1 GRPAPAAAARRAG
14 RRARDEGDGRPRRAP
29 GAGAG
34 PVQRHD
40 AAGRPR
46 HGAGDAGLRP
56 HLRPRLRED
65 ADRGG
70 AGRDPPERD
79 GDPGLPGGGGEL
91 MSPLLEVSG
100 LRAGYGR
107 LPVIFGIDLT
117 VEEGEIVALL
127 GLNGAGKTTTLRAI
141 SGMIPVMAGTVR
153 FGGEDI
159 TGAKAERITRQGL
172 LHVPEGRG
180 IFPNLRVDESLR
192 LAAALAKLDGPEAGR
207 RVEEALATFPSL
219 ERRRGQAA
227 GTLSGGEQQMLALAR
242 ALIWRPRLLMV
253 DEMSQGLAPAI
264 VDRLFEIV
272 SAFRDNG
279 TALILVEQFV
289 TRALAVADRAY
300 VVEKGEIG
308 YSGTAAALAAD
319 EEFVRSSYLGDTSTP
334 EPVATAVAGAPPNVR
349 HRDLMTE
356 VNVSL
361 PPALLRGLEER
372 AERDGL

>member
-1 GRPAPAAAARRAG
+1 MA
-14 RRARDEGDGRPRRAP
+14 
-29 GAGAG
+29 
-34 PVQRHD
+34 
-40 AAGRPR
+40 
-46 HGAGDAGLRP
+46 
-56 HLRPRLRED
+56 
-65 ADRGG
+65 
-70 AGRDPPERD
+70 
-79 GDPGLPGGGGEL
+79 
-91 MSPLLEVSG
+91 LLEVSG

-141 SGMIPVMAGTVR
+141 SGMIPVMEGTVR
-153 FGGEDI
+153 FAGHDI
-159 TGAKAERITRQGL
+159 AGRSAERITRAGL

-192 LAAALAKLDGPEAGR
+192 LAAALAKLDSAEGNQ
-207 RVEEALATFPSL
+207 RVEEAYTTFPSL
-219 ERRRGQAA
+219 ERRRTQPA

-272 SAFRDNG
+272 GAFRDNG

-319 EEFVRSSYLGDTSTP
+319 EEFVRSSYLGDTSAP
-334 EPVATAVAGAPPNVR
+334 EPVSVGSSPNVR
-349 HRDLMTE
+349 QRDVMTD

-372 AERDGL
+372 AEREGIDVDEFIRQALEDTQRRKREGGR

>member
-1 GRPAPAAAARRAG
+1 
-14 RRARDEGDGRPRRAP
+14 
-29 GAGAG
+29 
-34 PVQRHD
+34 
-40 AAGRPR
+40 
-46 HGAGDAGLRP
+46 
-56 HLRPRLRED
+56 
-65 ADRGG
+65 
-70 AGRDPPERD
+70 
-79 GDPGLPGGGGEL
+79 
-91 MSPLLEVSG
+91 MPLLEVSG

-141 SGMIPVMAGTVR
+141 SGMIPVMAGSVR
-153 FGGEDI
+153 FGGDDI
-159 TGAKAERITRQGL
+159 TGRPAERITRRGL

-192 LAAALAKLDGPEAGR
+192 LAAALAKLDAAETTR
-207 RVEEALATFPSL
+207 RVDEAYATFPSL

-272 SAFRDNG
+272 GAFRDSG

-319 EEFVRSSYLGDTSTP
+319 EEFVRSSYLGAGDAGTPRTPGAEPARVGATTASP
-334 EPVATAVAGAPPNVR
+334 EPGPRSRAR
-349 HRDLMTE
+349 ELMTE

-361 PPALLRGLEER
+361 PPTLLRGLEER
-372 AERDGL
+372 AEREGLDIDEFIRQALEDRR

>member
-1 GRPAPAAAARRAG
+1 M
-14 RRARDEGDGRPRRAP
+14 
-29 GAGAG
+29 GA
-34 PVQRHD
+34 
-40 AAGRPR
+40 
-46 HGAGDAGLRP
+46 
-56 HLRPRLRED
+56 
-65 ADRGG
+65 
-70 AGRDPPERD
+70 
-79 GDPGLPGGGGEL
+79 
-91 MSPLLEVSG
+91 LLEVQG

-107 LPVIFGIDLT
+107 LPVIFGIDLS
-117 VEEGEIVALL
+117 VDEGEIVALL

-141 SGMIPVMAGTVR
+141 SGMIPVLGGRVS
-153 FGGEDI
+153 FGGEDV
-159 TGAKAERITRQGL
+159 TGMSADRIARRGL
-172 LHVPEGRG
+172 IHVPEGRG

-192 LAAALAKLDGPEAGR
+192 LAAALAKLDGAEAAQ
-207 RVEEALATFPSL
+207 RVASAYETFPSL
-219 ERRRGQAA
+219 ERRQGQAA

-264 VDRLFEIV
+264 VDQLFDIV
-272 SAFRDNG
+272 GAFRDNG

-319 EEFVRSSYLGDTSTP
+319 EEFVRSSYLGAGDAGTP
-334 EPVATAVAGAPPNVR
+334 RTPGAEPAPVGAVPPPDRAGPRVR
-349 HRDLMTE
+349 ASDLMTD

-372 AERDGL
+372 AEREGLDIDEFIRQSLEVTNGRRREDGR

>member
-1 GRPAPAAAARRAG
+1 
-14 RRARDEGDGRPRRAP
+14 
-29 GAGAG
+29 
-34 PVQRHD
+34 
-40 AAGRPR
+40 
-46 HGAGDAGLRP
+46 
-56 HLRPRLRED
+56 
-65 ADRGG
+65 
-70 AGRDPPERD
+70 
-79 GDPGLPGGGGEL
+79 

-361 PPALLRGLEER
+361 PPALLRSLEER
-372 AERDGL
+372 AERDGLDVDEFIRQALEDTQGRKRKGDGR

>member
-1 GRPAPAAAARRAG
+1 VP
-14 RRARDEGDGRPRRAP
+14 
-29 GAGAG
+29 
-34 PVQRHD
+34 
-40 AAGRPR
+40 
-46 HGAGDAGLRP
+46 
-56 HLRPRLRED
+56 
-65 ADRGG
+65 
-70 AGRDPPERD
+70 
-79 GDPGLPGGGGEL
+79 
-91 MSPLLEVSG
+91 PLLEVSG

-141 SGMIPVMAGTVR
+141 SGMIPVLAGSVR
-153 FGGEDI
+153 FGGEDV
-159 TGAKAERITRQGL
+159 TGQPAERITRRGL

-192 LAAALAKLDGPEAGR
+192 LAAALAKLDGAETAS
-207 RVEEALATFPSL
+207 RVEEAYATFPSL

-272 SAFRDNG
+272 KTFRDNG

-319 EEFVRSSYLGDTSTP
+319 EEFVRSSYLGDTSEP
-334 EPVATAVAGAPPNVR
+334 EPVGAPSDGGVPAPAVR
-349 HRDLMTE
+349 RRDLMTD

-372 AERDGL
+372 AERDGVDIDEFIRQALEDTQGRRQKEGA

>member
-1 GRPAPAAAARRAG
+1 MAA
-14 RRARDEGDGRPRRAP
+14 
-29 GAGAG
+29 
-34 PVQRHD
+34 
-40 AAGRPR
+40 
-46 HGAGDAGLRP
+46 
-56 HLRPRLRED
+56 
-65 ADRGG
+65 
-70 AGRDPPERD
+70 
-79 GDPGLPGGGGEL
+79 
-91 MSPLLEVSG
+91 LLEVSG

-107 LPVIFGIDLT
+107 LPVIFGIELT
-117 VEEGEIVALL
+117 VGEGEIVALL

-141 SGMIPVMAGTVR
+141 SGMIPVMEGTVR
-153 FGGEDI
+153 FDGADI
-159 TGAKAERITRQGL
+159 TGQPAERITRRGL

-192 LAAALAKLDGPEAGR
+192 LAAALAKLDSAEINR
-207 RVEEALATFPSL
+207 RVEEAYTTFPSL
-219 ERRRGQAA
+219 ERRRTQPA

-272 SAFRDNG
+272 GAFRDNG

-319 EEFVRSSYLGDTSTP
+319 EEFVRSSYLGDTSAL
-334 EPVATAVAGAPPNVR
+334 EPVTVGAAPNVR
-349 HRDLMTE
+349 QRDVMTD

-372 AERDGL
+372 AEREGIDVDEFIRQALEDTQRRKREGGR

>member
-1 GRPAPAAAARRAG
+1 MA
-14 RRARDEGDGRPRRAP
+14 
-29 GAGAG
+29 
-34 PVQRHD
+34 
-40 AAGRPR
+40 
-46 HGAGDAGLRP
+46 
-56 HLRPRLRED
+56 
-65 ADRGG
+65 
-70 AGRDPPERD
+70 
-79 GDPGLPGGGGEL
+79 
-91 MSPLLEVSG
+91 LLEVTG

-107 LPVIFGIDLT
+107 LPVIFGIELT

-153 FGGEDI
+153 FAGEDV
-159 TGAKAERITRQGL
+159 TGQPAERITRRGL

-192 LAAALAKLDGPEAGR
+192 LSAALAKLDAAEAGH
-207 RVEEALATFPSL
+207 RVDEAFATFPSL
-219 ERRRGQAA
+219 ERRRSQAA

-242 ALIWRPRLLMV
+242 ALIWKPRLLMV

-272 SAFRDNG
+272 GAFRDNG

-319 EEFVRSSYLGDTSTP
+319 EEFVRSSYLGDTS
-334 EPVATAVAGAPPNVR
+334 EPAPVGAAAAAGAPGPRVR
-349 HRDLMTE
+349 SRDLMTD

-372 AERDGL
+372 AERDGLDIDEFIRQALEETKGRTPKEGS

>member
-1 GRPAPAAAARRAG
+1 M
-14 RRARDEGDGRPRRAP
+14 
-29 GAGAG
+29 GA
-34 PVQRHD
+34 
-40 AAGRPR
+40 
-46 HGAGDAGLRP
+46 
-56 HLRPRLRED
+56 
-65 ADRGG
+65 
-70 AGRDPPERD
+70 
-79 GDPGLPGGGGEL
+79 
-91 MSPLLEVSG
+91 LLEVSG

-117 VEEGEIVALL
+117 VSEGEIVALL

-141 SGMIPVMAGTVR
+141 SGMIPALGGTVG

-159 TGAKAERITRQGL
+159 TGQPAERIARRGL

-192 LAAALAKLDGPEAGR
+192 LAAALAKLDGAEANQ
-207 RVEEALATFPSL
+207 RVAEAYETFPSL
-219 ERRRGQAA
+219 QRRQGQAA

-272 SAFRDNG
+272 GAFRDNG

-300 VVEKGEIG
+300 VIEKGEVG
-308 YSGTAAALAAD
+308 YAGTAAALAAD
-319 EEFVRSSYLGDTSTP
+319 EEFVRSSYLGDTS
-334 EPVATAVAGAPPNVR
+334 EPSPVKAPAGAAPSTRVR
-349 HRDLMTE
+349 TRELMTE
-356 VNVSL
+356 LNVSL
-361 PPALLRGLEER
+361 PPALLRGLEEK
-372 AERDGL
+372 AEREGVDIDEFILQALEATQSRNGSGSKPSGKDGS

>member
-1 GRPAPAAAARRAG
+1 MA
-14 RRARDEGDGRPRRAP
+14 
-29 GAGAG
+29 
-34 PVQRHD
+34 
-40 AAGRPR
+40 
-46 HGAGDAGLRP
+46 
-56 HLRPRLRED
+56 
-65 ADRGG
+65 
-70 AGRDPPERD
+70 
-79 GDPGLPGGGGEL
+79 
-91 MSPLLEVSG
+91 PLLEVSG

-117 VEEGEIVALL
+117 VDEGEIVALL

-141 SGMIPVMAGTVR
+141 SGMVPVMAGSVR
-153 FGGEDI
+153 FGGDDI
-159 TGAKAERITRQGL
+159 TGHPAERITRRGL
-172 LHVPEGRG
+172 LHVPEDRG

-192 LAAALAKLDGPEAGR
+192 LAAALAKLDAAEITT
-207 RVEEALATFPSL
+207 RVEEAYTTFPSL
-219 ERRRGQAA
+219 ERRKGQAA

-272 SAFRDNG
+272 KTFRDNG

-319 EEFVRSSYLGDTSTP
+319 EEFVRSSYLGDTSEP
-334 EPVATAVAGAPPNVR
+334 EPVGASPAAGAPAPRVR
-349 HRDLMTE
+349 HRDLMTD

-372 AERDGL
+372 AERDGLD

>member
-1 GRPAPAAAARRAG
+1 
-14 RRARDEGDGRPRRAP
+14 
-29 GAGAG
+29 
-34 PVQRHD
+34 
-40 AAGRPR
+40 
-46 HGAGDAGLRP
+46 
-56 HLRPRLRED
+56 
-65 ADRGG
+65 
-70 AGRDPPERD
+70 
-79 GDPGLPGGGGEL
+79 

-141 SGMIPVMAGTVR
+141 SGMIPVMAGTVL

-192 LAAALAKLDGPEAGR
+192 LAAALAKLDGAEAGR
-207 RVEEALATFPSL
+207 RVEEAFATFPSL

-300 VVEKGEIG
+300 VVENGEIG

-334 EPVATAVAGAPPNVR
+334 EPVGTAVAAGPDVR
-349 HRDLMTE
+349 HRDLLTE

-372 AERDGL
+372 AERDGLDVDEFIRQALEDTQQRKGEGRSR

>member
-1 GRPAPAAAARRAG
+1 MA
-14 RRARDEGDGRPRRAP
+14 
-29 GAGAG
+29 
-34 PVQRHD
+34 
-40 AAGRPR
+40 
-46 HGAGDAGLRP
+46 
-56 HLRPRLRED
+56 
-65 ADRGG
+65 
-70 AGRDPPERD
+70 
-79 GDPGLPGGGGEL
+79 
-91 MSPLLEVSG
+91 LLEVSG

-153 FGGEDI
+153 FGGEDV
-159 TGAKAERITRQGL
+159 TGAHAERITRRGL

-192 LAAALAKLDGPEAGR
+192 LAAALAKLDGAEVAR
-207 RVEEALATFPSL
+207 RVEEAYATFPSL
-219 ERRRGQAA
+219 ERRRTQPA

-272 SAFRDNG
+272 GAFRDNG

-319 EEFVRSSYLGDTSTP
+319 EEFVRSSYLGDTAELAPVGASTSS
-334 EPVATAVAGAPPNVR
+334 APSPDVR
-349 HRDLMTE
+349 HRDLMTD

-372 AERDGL
+372 AEREGLDVDEFIRQALEDTQRRKREGGR

>member
-1 GRPAPAAAARRAG
+1 
-14 RRARDEGDGRPRRAP
+14 
-29 GAGAG
+29 
-34 PVQRHD
+34 
-40 AAGRPR
+40 
-46 HGAGDAGLRP
+46 
-56 HLRPRLRED
+56 
-65 ADRGG
+65 
-70 AGRDPPERD
+70 
-79 GDPGLPGGGGEL
+79 
-91 MSPLLEVSG
+91 MSLLEVSG

-141 SGMIPVMAGTVR
+141 SGMVPVMAGSVR
-153 FGGEDI
+153 FGGDDI
-159 TGAKAERITRQGL
+159 TGQPAERITRRGL

-192 LAAALAKLDGPEAGR
+192 LAAALAKLDAAEVTS
-207 RVEEALATFPSL
+207 RVEEAYTTFPSL

-272 SAFRDNG
+272 KTFRDNG

-300 VVEKGEIG
+300 VVEKGEIS

-319 EEFVRSSYLGDTSTP
+319 EEFVRSSYLGDTSEP
-334 EPVATAVAGAPPNVR
+334 EPVGASAGAGGPAPRVR
-349 HRDLMTE
+349 SRDLMTD

-372 AERDGL
+372 AERDGLDIDEFIRQALEDTQGRRQEEGR

>member
-1 GRPAPAAAARRAG
+1 
-14 RRARDEGDGRPRRAP
+14 
-29 GAGAG
+29 
-34 PVQRHD
+34 
-40 AAGRPR
+40 
-46 HGAGDAGLRP
+46 
-56 HLRPRLRED
+56 
-65 ADRGG
+65 
-70 AGRDPPERD
+70 
-79 GDPGLPGGGGEL
+79 

-107 LPVIFGIDLT
+107 LPVIFGIELT
-117 VEEGEIVALL
+117 VEEGEIIALL

-153 FGGEDI
+153 FGGADI
-159 TGAKAERITRQGL
+159 TGQSAERITRRGL

-192 LAAALAKLDGPEAGR
+192 LAAALAKLDSAEVTR
-207 RVEEALATFPSL
+207 RVEEAYTTFPSL
-219 ERRRGQAA
+219 ERRRTQAA

-272 SAFRDNG
+272 GAFRDNG

-319 EEFVRSSYLGDTSTP
+319 EEFVRSSYLGAEDPGTPRTPGSTP
-334 EPVATAVAGAPPNVR
+334 EPAAVGAPGPDVR

-372 AERDGL
+372 ADREGIDVDEFIRQALEDTQRRKREGGA

>member
-1 GRPAPAAAARRAG
+1 MA
-14 RRARDEGDGRPRRAP
+14 
-29 GAGAG
+29 
-34 PVQRHD
+34 
-40 AAGRPR
+40 
-46 HGAGDAGLRP
+46 
-56 HLRPRLRED
+56 
-65 ADRGG
+65 
-70 AGRDPPERD
+70 
-79 GDPGLPGGGGEL
+79 
-91 MSPLLEVSG
+91 LLEVTG

-107 LPVIFGIDLT
+107 LPVIFGIELT
-117 VEEGEIVALL
+117 VGEGEIVALL

-141 SGMIPVMAGTVR
+141 SGMIPVMAGTVH
-153 FGGEDI
+153 FAGEDV
-159 TGAKAERITRQGL
+159 TGQPAERITRRGL

-192 LAAALAKLDGPEAGR
+192 LSAALAKLDGAEAGR
-207 RVEEALATFPSL
+207 RVDEAFATFPSL
-219 ERRRGQAA
+219 ERRKGQAA

-242 ALIWRPRLLMV
+242 ALIWKPRLLMV

-272 SAFRDNG
+272 GAFRDNG
-279 TALILVEQFV
+279 TALLLVEQFV

-319 EEFVRSSYLGDTSTP
+319 EEFVRSSYLGDTS
-334 EPVATAVAGAPPNVR
+334 EPAPVGAATTAGAPAPRVR
-349 HRDLMTE
+349 SRDLMTD

-372 AERDGL
+372 AERDGLDIDEFIRQALEETKGRTPKEGS

>member
-1 GRPAPAAAARRAG
+1 MA
-14 RRARDEGDGRPRRAP
+14 
-29 GAGAG
+29 
-34 PVQRHD
+34 
-40 AAGRPR
+40 
-46 HGAGDAGLRP
+46 
-56 HLRPRLRED
+56 
-65 ADRGG
+65 
-70 AGRDPPERD
+70 
-79 GDPGLPGGGGEL
+79 
-91 MSPLLEVSG
+91 PLLEVTG

-107 LPVIFGIDLT
+107 LPVIFGIELT
-117 VEEGEIVALL
+117 VGEGEIVALL

-141 SGMIPVMAGTVR
+141 SGMIPVMAGSVR
-153 FGGEDI
+153 FGGEDV
-159 TGAKAERITRQGL
+159 TGQPAERITRRGL

-192 LAAALAKLDGPEAGR
+192 LSAALAKLDGAEAGR
-207 RVEEALATFPSL
+207 RVDEAFATFPSL
-219 ERRRGQAA
+219 ERRRSQAA

-242 ALIWRPRLLMV
+242 ALIWKPRLLMV

-272 SAFRDNG
+272 GAFRDNG
-279 TALILVEQFV
+279 TALLLVEQFV

-319 EEFVRSSYLGDTSTP
+319 EEFVRSSYLGDTS
-334 EPVATAVAGAPPNVR
+334 EPAPVGAATTAGAPAPRVR
-349 HRDLMTE
+349 SRDLMTD

-372 AERDGL
+372 AERDGLDIDEFIRQALEGTQERAPKEGS

>member
-1 GRPAPAAAARRAG
+1 MA
-14 RRARDEGDGRPRRAP
+14 
-29 GAGAG
+29 
-34 PVQRHD
+34 
-40 AAGRPR
+40 
-46 HGAGDAGLRP
+46 
-56 HLRPRLRED
+56 
-65 ADRGG
+65 
-70 AGRDPPERD
+70 
-79 GDPGLPGGGGEL
+79 
-91 MSPLLEVSG
+91 PLLEVSG

-159 TGAKAERITRQGL
+159 TGAHAERITRRGL

-192 LAAALAKLDGPEAGR
+192 LAAALAKLDGAEVTR
-207 RVEEALATFPSL
+207 RVEEAYVTFPSL

-272 SAFRDNG
+272 GAFRDNG

-319 EEFVRSSYLGDTSTP
+319 EEFVRSSYLGAEAPGT
-334 EPVATAVAGAPPNVR
+334 ELAPVGASSSPSSSDGPAPNVGR
-349 HRDLMTE
+349 RDLMTD

-372 AERDGL
+372 AEREGLDVDEFIRQALEDTQRRKGEERR

>member
-1 GRPAPAAAARRAG
+1 MAA
-14 RRARDEGDGRPRRAP
+14 
-29 GAGAG
+29 
-34 PVQRHD
+34 
-40 AAGRPR
+40 
-46 HGAGDAGLRP
+46 
-56 HLRPRLRED
+56 
-65 ADRGG
+65 
-70 AGRDPPERD
+70 
-79 GDPGLPGGGGEL
+79 
-91 MSPLLEVSG
+91 LLEVEG

-117 VEEGEIVALL
+117 VSEGEIVALL

-141 SGMIPVMAGTVR
+141 SGMIPALGGRVS
-153 FGGEDI
+153 FGGEDV
-159 TGAKAERITRQGL
+159 TGQSAERIARRGL
-172 LHVPEGRG
+172 VHVPEGRG

-192 LAAALAKLDGPEAGR
+192 LAAALAKLDGAEASR
-207 RVEEALATFPSL
+207 RVEEAYATFPSL
-219 ERRRGQAA
+219 ERRRTQAA

-264 VDRLFEIV
+264 VDQLFEIV
-272 SAFRDNG
+272 GAFRDNG

-319 EEFVRSSYLGDTSTP
+319 EEFVRSSYLGDTA
-334 EPVATAVAGAPPNVR
+334 EPVPVGAPAAVPSGPRVR
-349 HRDLMTE
+349 TRDLMTE

-372 AERDGL
+372 AERDGVDIDEFIRQALEATQSRRPKEGR

>member
-1 GRPAPAAAARRAG
+1 
-14 RRARDEGDGRPRRAP
+14 
-29 GAGAG
+29 
-34 PVQRHD
+34 
-40 AAGRPR
+40 
-46 HGAGDAGLRP
+46 
-56 HLRPRLRED
+56 
-65 ADRGG
+65 
-70 AGRDPPERD
+70 
-79 GDPGLPGGGGEL
+79 
-91 MSPLLEVSG
+91 MSSSPLLEVQG

-107 LPVIFGIDLT
+107 LPVIFGIDLS
-117 VEEGEIVALL
+117 VSEGEIVALL

-141 SGMIPVMAGTVR
+141 SGMIPVLGGRVS
-153 FGGEDI
+153 FGGEDV
-159 TGAKAERITRQGL
+159 TGQSAERIARRGL
-172 LHVPEGRG
+172 IHVPEGRG

-192 LAAALAKLDGPEAGR
+192 LAAALAKLDGAEASQ
-207 RVEEALATFPSL
+207 RVEEAYATFPAL
-219 ERRRGQAA
+219 ERRQTQAA

-264 VDRLFEIV
+264 VDQLFEIV
-272 SAFRDNG
+272 GAFRDNG

-319 EEFVRSSYLGDTSTP
+319 EEFVRSSYLGADDPGTP
-334 EPVATAVAGAPPNVR
+334 RTPGSEPAPVGAVPSGPRGRAS
-349 HRDLMTE
+349 DLMTD

-372 AERDGL
+372 ADRDGVDIDEFIRQALESTQRRRPEGRR

>member
-1 GRPAPAAAARRAG
+1 MA
-14 RRARDEGDGRPRRAP
+14 
-29 GAGAG
+29 
-34 PVQRHD
+34 
-40 AAGRPR
+40 
-46 HGAGDAGLRP
+46 
-56 HLRPRLRED
+56 
-65 ADRGG
+65 
-70 AGRDPPERD
+70 
-79 GDPGLPGGGGEL
+79 
-91 MSPLLEVSG
+91 LLEVTG

-107 LPVIFGIDLT
+107 LPVIFGIELT

-153 FGGEDI
+153 FAGEDV
-159 TGAKAERITRQGL
+159 TGQPAERITRRGL

-192 LAAALAKLDGPEAGR
+192 LSAALAKLDAAEAGR
-207 RVEEALATFPSL
+207 RVDEAFATFPSL
-219 ERRRGQAA
+219 ERRRSQAA

-242 ALIWRPRLLMV
+242 ALIWKPRLLMV

-272 SAFRDNG
+272 GAFRDNG

-319 EEFVRSSYLGDTSTP
+319 EEFVRSSYLGDTS
-334 EPVATAVAGAPPNVR
+334 EPAPVGAAAAAGAPGPRVR
-349 HRDLMTE
+349 SRDLMTD

-372 AERDGL
+372 AERDGLDIDEFIRQALEETKGRTPKEGS

>member
-1 GRPAPAAAARRAG
+1 MA
-14 RRARDEGDGRPRRAP
+14 
-29 GAGAG
+29 
-34 PVQRHD
+34 
-40 AAGRPR
+40 
-46 HGAGDAGLRP
+46 
-56 HLRPRLRED
+56 
-65 ADRGG
+65 
-70 AGRDPPERD
+70 
-79 GDPGLPGGGGEL
+79 
-91 MSPLLEVSG
+91 LLEVSG

-107 LPVIFGIDLT
+107 LPVIFGIELT

-153 FGGEDI
+153 FGGEDV
-159 TGAKAERITRQGL
+159 TGQHAERITRRGL

-192 LAAALAKLDGPEAGR
+192 LAAALAKLDGAEAAGR
-207 RVEEALATFPSL
+207 VDEAYGTFPSL

-264 VDRLFEIV
+264 VDRLFQIV
-272 SAFRDNG
+272 GAFRDNG

-308 YSGTAAALAAD
+308 YAGSAAALAAD
-319 EEFVRSSYLGDTSTP
+319 EEFVRSSYLGAEDPGTP
-334 EPVATAVAGAPPNVR
+334 RTPGSEPQSVGVSAGAGAPAPKVR
-349 HRDLMTE
+349 RRDLMTD

-372 AERDGL
+372 AERDGLDIDEFIRQALEGTQGRPPKEGTGA

>member
-1 GRPAPAAAARRAG
+1 MA
-14 RRARDEGDGRPRRAP
+14 
-29 GAGAG
+29 
-34 PVQRHD
+34 
-40 AAGRPR
+40 
-46 HGAGDAGLRP
+46 
-56 HLRPRLRED
+56 
-65 ADRGG
+65 
-70 AGRDPPERD
+70 
-79 GDPGLPGGGGEL
+79 
-91 MSPLLEVSG
+91 LLEVTG

-107 LPVIFGIDLT
+107 LPVIFGMELT

-153 FGGEDI
+153 FAGEDV
-159 TGAKAERITRQGL
+159 TGQPAERITRRGL

-192 LAAALAKLDGPEAGR
+192 LSAALAKLDAAEAGR
-207 RVEEALATFPSL
+207 RVDEAFATFPSL
-219 ERRRGQAA
+219 ERRRSQAA

-242 ALIWRPRLLMV
+242 ALIWKPRLLMV

-272 SAFRDNG
+272 GAFRDNG

-319 EEFVRSSYLGDTSTP
+319 EEFVRSSYLGDTS
-334 EPVATAVAGAPPNVR
+334 EPAPVGAATAPGGPGPRVR
-349 HRDLMTE
+349 SRDLMTD

-372 AERDGL
+372 AERDGLDIDEFIRQALEETKGRTPKEGS

>member
-1 GRPAPAAAARRAG
+1 
-14 RRARDEGDGRPRRAP
+14 
-29 GAGAG
+29 
-34 PVQRHD
+34 V
-40 AAGRPR
+40 
-46 HGAGDAGLRP
+46 
-56 HLRPRLRED
+56 
-65 ADRGG
+65 
-70 AGRDPPERD
+70 
-79 GDPGLPGGGGEL
+79 
-91 MSPLLEVSG
+91 SPLLDVSG

-141 SGMIPVMAGTVR
+141 SGMIPVMEGTVR
-153 FGGEDI
+153 FGGEDV
-159 TGAKAERITRQGL
+159 TGKHAERITRQGL

-192 LAAALAKLDGPEAGR
+192 LAAALAKLDGGETAR
-207 RVEEALATFPSL
+207 RIDDAYATFPSL

-272 SAFRDNG
+272 KTFRDNG

-334 EPVATAVAGAPPNVR
+334 EPVASAVAAGPDVPSRDR
-349 HRDLMTE
+349 HFLTE

-372 AERDGL
+372 AERDGLDVDEFIRQALEDTQRRRKGGTR